1 MKNNLKLPFYSLLL
15 FFCTSFLTINNL
27 TAQENDIFEIQQSN
41 ENSKISSKKETDRK
55 RFYDLAFNLY
65 PTHYIENNA
74 LKSTYDSGD
83 PIKMTFV
90 DAKSLIWLKN
100 KSSKKDA
107 VELITMS
114 LKDRNDFNIKLDL
127 SDNDAFKNLKY
138 VFIICSFNCSEKDI
152 ENFVQVRNKV
162 RIFYTIQKPS

>member
-41 ENSKISSKKETDRK
+41 ENSKVSSKKETDRK

-107 VELITMS
+107 VELLTIS
-114 LKDRNDFNIKLDL
+114 INDRNDFINRLDL
-127 SDNDAFKNLKY
+127 SKNDGFKNLKY
-138 VFIICSFNCSEKDI
+138 IFIKCSFNCSEKDI
-152 ENFVQVRNKV
+152 ENFIQVQNKV